1 MGHYLLV
8 ILYGAVLLWYITNV
22 GKEMFF
28 FVLFAFHGKY
38 LRKATF
44 ILKLSVLIGVEKYCF
59 FFFPKDWNCLVCS
72 QDGAEAV
79 QLPAPDVLGGGHRGD
94 HEGGNHEVRSSTI

>member
-1 MGHYLLV
+1 MGHY
-8 ILYGAVLLWYITNV
+8 
-22 GKEMFF
+22 FF
-28 FVLFAFHGKY
+28 LPPSAFHREN
-38 LRKATF
+38 LRTATF
-44 ILKLSVLIGVEKYCF
+44 NLKLNVFFKRVFF
-59 FFFPKDWNCLVCS
+59 FFFPKAWNCLVCS